1 MNCENCE
8 KCGGSGWEVGV
19 SGARR
24 CGCAKGS
31 SLAALDKLRSEDVPV
46 VAPVV
51 TEEQAKLAVAV
62 MAAIPMFPADAIVRA
77 VIGEEVRSL
86 CADPGTAIWLAKR
99 MVALYEKWPGPRELR
114 RVYASRHIP
123 HDRIMPVGMSEA
135 HPDGIPPERT
145 TKPGRPL
152 ICAGDRK
159 LIDGDVGEPACAE
172 SQGIVDELVKQMPV
186 MPKAY
191 PANDRFSQLLELT
204 VTAPCDRPESPAPT
218 PQVVTQAD
226 VDILMAAR
234 RPRQ

>member
-8 KCGGSGWEVGV
+8 KCGGSGWEVGA

-24 CGCAKGS
+24 CDCSKGKQ
-31 SLAALDKLRSEDVPV
+31 LATLDALRDEGAPI

-114 RVYASRHIP
+114 RVYASRYIP
-123 HDRIMPVGMSEA
+123 HDRIMPAGISEA
-135 HPDGIPPERT
+135 YPEGIPSERT
-145 TKPGRPL
+145 AKPGRAL
-152 ICAGDRK
+152 IGPGDRK
-159 LIDGDVGEPACAE
+159 LLKGDIREPACAE
-172 SQGIVDELVKQMPV
+172 SQAVVAELAKQMPV

-191 PANDRFSQLLELT
+191 PASGRF
-204 VTAPCDRPESPAPT
+204 
-218 PQVVTQAD
+218 
-226 VDILMAAR
+226 I
-234 RPRQ
+234 